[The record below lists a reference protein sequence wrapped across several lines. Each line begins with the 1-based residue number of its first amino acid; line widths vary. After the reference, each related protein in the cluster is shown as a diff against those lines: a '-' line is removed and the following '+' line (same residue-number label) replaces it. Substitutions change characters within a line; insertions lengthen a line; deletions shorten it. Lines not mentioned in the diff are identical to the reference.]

1 MTPLQLETLN
11 VITFRHKSWTAE
23 SVLNHMESM
32 RTDSEIITT
41 IRQVQEALKFLFES
55 GKATRKRGVDKRVW
69 VYSAVVDDVILDK
82 PIKPR
87 SFWFWFGIIIGPAL
101 LAYISGRM
109 AG

>member
-1 MTPLQLETLN
+1 MTPLQCEVFN
-11 VITFRHKSWTAE
+11 VVSIRSKEWTAE
-23 SVLNHMESM
+23 SVLKHMESM
-32 RTDSEIITT
+32 RTDSEIVTT

-55 GKATRKRGVDKRVW
+55 GKATRKRGEDKRVW

-82 PIKPR
+82 PIKPH
-87 SFWFWFGIIIGPAL
+87 SFWFWAVLTLGPAL